1 MPDIFAVF
9 EGGGVKGIGHVGALA
24 QVRWSEPSL
33 TIRGYAGASA
43 GAIVAALAAAG
54 YEPPGSSPE
63 DAAPEDSMKSILD
76 RMDFEKLLD
85 GVESVPLTTI
95 QDLGSKILAIRRA
108 NGVPSSGEEKRM
120 PVTPSKLRKTS
131 SGRGPNRTA

>member
-24 QVRWSEPSL
+24 QIRWSEPSL

-54 YEPPGSSPE
+54 Y
-63 DAAPEDSMKSILD
+63 DAAARLPH
-76 RMDFEKLLD
+76 
-85 GVESVPLTTI
+85 P
-95 QDLGSKILAIRRA
+95 IR
-108 NGVPSSGEEKRM
+108 
-120 PVTPSKLRKTS
+120 
-131 SGRGPNRTA
+131 